1 MKYTFSLI
9 ILISFCLTVSCKQV
23 NTKKEVIPVINK
35 PEDLR
40 KWILDETMKDYDR
53 NTFGYDLKFIRQRKT
68 PLLLHDEKFKSL
80 VLISPEY
87 QGRVITSTADGLQG
101 YSFGW
106 VNYDLIGSGTFKDH
120 MNAFGGEDRVWLGPE
135 GGQFSFFFKPKSTFE
150 YDHWQVPGGFDTQ
163 TFDIVSVSD
172 LEASFFKR
180 LDLTNYAGNK
190 LDIVLS
196 RQIKLLS
203 PAAFLY
209 NHGVTYSEKIKS
221 VGFES
226 NNVIRNNGAEEW
238 NQQTGMPS
246 IWILGMFRPSPTAT
260 VVIPYKSGPETSM
273 GSLITDDYF
282 GKVSPDRLKIDPKV
296 FYFKADG
303 HQRSKIGVNTFR
315 AKPICGSYDE
325 ERQVLTIIEFTMPDA
340 PADYVNSQ
348 WKIQDKPFAGDVV
361 NAYNDGPLENGTQL
375 GPFYEIESSSPA
387 AHLKQGETITHTH
400 RTLHFMGDENELN
413 TIAIKLLGVSLQEI
427 KDAFK

>member
-135 GGQFSFFFKPKSTFE
+135 GGQFSLFFKPKSTFE

-203 PAAFLY
+203 PAAFF
-209 NHGVTYSEKIKS
+209 VQSWSDI
-221 VGFES
+221 
-226 NNVIRNNGAEEW
+226 
-238 NQQTGMPS
+238 
-246 IWILGMFRPSPTAT
+246 FR
-260 VVIPYKSGPETSM
+260 KNKKCR
-273 GSLITDDYF
+273 F
-282 GKVSPDRLKIDPKV
+282 
-296 FYFKADG
+296 
-303 HQRSKIGVNTFR
+303 
-315 AKPICGSYDE
+315 
-325 ERQVLTIIEFTMPDA
+325 
-340 PADYVNSQ
+340 
-348 WKIQDKPFAGDVV
+348 
-361 NAYNDGPLENGTQL
+361 
-375 GPFYEIESSSPA
+375 
-387 AHLKQGETITHTH
+387 
-400 RTLHFMGDENELN
+400 
-413 TIAIKLLGVSLQEI
+413 
-427 KDAFK
+427 